1 MALTCIFGDSFDF
14 YDNLSI
20 YWDTPGT
27 DTTIDFTPGRPRTG
41 IGCLRIT
48 SAAYGPSKVFP
59 QSAHV
64 MCTTAFHPNT
74 GVPMGTKAN
83 IMWLIDS
90 GSGVQQVRVCYEP
103 DLSVSVYNANDP
115 FPLLLGQ
122 SAPGVI
128 VANGYNY
135 ITCKAFIHATLG
147 TVQIRVNG
155 ALVLDLVN
163 VRTYNIG
170 WSNPW
175 VDRFQLMSYG
185 PVSQFHDDTTLW
197 TWDDPADDIPT
208 TPRVYAFV
216 PVSDSAPLQWTPS
229 AGGTHFNLLD
239 EVPQSTADYVSDD
252 TAGDIDQYIHGW
264 FAGEQNPVL
273 PATFQVLANI
283 HAMLA
288 EVDVAGA
295 HGLASD
301 ANGSVGAATALTTSY
316 RYCITARTPGPVLSL
331 ADLAVVPFGPD
342 LVT

>member
-1 MALTCIFGDSFDF
+1 VALTCIFGDSFDF
-14 YDNLSI
+14 YNSLAL

-27 DTTIDFTPGRPRTG
+27 DTAIDFTAGRPRTG

-48 SAAYGPSKVFP
+48 SAAYGPTKVFT
-59 QSAHV
+59 AGANLL
-64 MCTTAFHPNT
+64 CTTAFNPDT
-74 GVPMGTKAN
+74 GVPFGTKAN

-90 GSGVQQVRVCYEP
+90 LTANQQIRVCYEP
-103 DLSVSVYNANDP
+103 DLSVSVYNGNDP

-122 SAPGVI
+122 SAAGVI
-128 VANGYNY
+128 DTVAYNY

-155 ALVLDLVN
+155 ALVLNLVN
-163 VRTYNIG
+163 VRTRAPG
-170 WSNPW
+170 SNAQA
-175 VDRFQLMSYG
+175 DTFELMCLGSHAG
-185 PVSQFHDDTTLW
+185 FHDDSTLW
-197 TWDDPADDIPT
+197 TWDDPADDIT
-208 TPRVYAFV
+208 TVPRIYAFV

-239 EVPQSTADYVSDD
+239 EVPQNTADYVSDD

-288 EVDVAGA
+288 ELDVAGA

-301 ANGSVGAATALTTSY
+301 ANGSVGAATALTTNY
-316 RYCITARTPGPVLSL
+316 KYTITCRTPGPVLSL